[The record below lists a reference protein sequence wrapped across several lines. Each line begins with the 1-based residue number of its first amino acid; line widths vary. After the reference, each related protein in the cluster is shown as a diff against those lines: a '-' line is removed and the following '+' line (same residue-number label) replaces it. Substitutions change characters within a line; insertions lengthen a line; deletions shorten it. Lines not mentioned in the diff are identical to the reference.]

1 LSLQERQ
8 AELAEVP
15 ADVDWDRMRRQRLA
29 RARETMAK
37 HNLDAVLAFEYANGR
52 YLADLRPLWA
62 PNFLVRQAV
71 VATPGSDDVI
81 VFVHQDDTPHRR
93 QLMTWLPPASVREFP
108 TATVSG
114 GAGKPLEPLVVALR
128 ELGFTGGR
136 VGVDMLTPS
145 VLANLRQALPDAELV
160 DLNPCMYEARTVKNA
175 DELSL
180 MRAASRIVDQ
190 AVAVAIDAVRPGRR
204 ECEVLAEVMRVF
216 YLYGAEVPQCNLIV
230 CSGPNTAP
238 MQRYAGDRMIEAGDL
253 VFMDIGACFN
263 GVFSEATR
271 TVVCGEPNARQREI
285 YRTVHE
291 IHEATIGAIKA
302 GTTAAAVQEAANEPY
317 QRSAFVGQMQRMIIA
332 HGIGVG
338 YAEPPFI
345 PPPGA
350 PPIDLVLAEGMV
362 FAVVP
367 TILVPGVPGGGGVRL
382 EDLVVVT
389 DGGVERLTNAPYDH
403 RLLS

>member
-1 LSLQERQ
+1 VNVEHGQVD
-8 AELAEVP
+8 LAEVP
-15 ADVDWDRMRRQRLA
+15 AGVDWDRMRRHRLT

-37 HNLDAVLAFEYANGR
+37 HGLDAVLAFEYANGR

-81 VFVHQDDTPHRR
+81 CFVHQDDTPHRR
-93 QLMTWLPPASVREFP
+93 QLMTWLPPTHVREFP

-114 GAGKPLEPLVVALR
+114 GAGKPLEPLVAALR

-136 VGVDMLTPS
+136 VGVDMLTPA
-145 VLANLRQALPDAELV
+145 VFANLRQALPDAELV

-190 AVAVAIDAVRPGRR
+190 AMATAIDAAVPGRR

-238 MQRYAGDRMIEAGDL
+238 MQRYAGDRRIEAGDL

-263 GVFSEATR
+263 GIFSEATR
-271 TVVCGEPNARQREI
+271 TVVCGEPNARQRQI

-291 IHEATIGAIKA
+291 IHEATIGAIRA
-302 GTTAAAVQEAANEPY
+302 GTTAAAVQEAAQVPY
-317 QRSAFVGQMQRMIIA
+317 ERSPFVGYMQRMIIA

-350 PPIDLVLAEGMV
+350 PPIDLALTEGMV

-382 EDLVVVT
+382 EDLVMVT
-389 DGGVERLTNAPYDH
+389 AGGVERLTGAPYDE